1 VPAGALGIPGMPLM
15 PDIPGVPPAEPKVID
30 GCASCR
36 DAEHPA
42 SNSALTA
49 STAKCFRGMVI
60 MPRDRKVGYT
70 SQAGSSSRGGAN
82 TSIDPL
88 ASRTIN
94 VGNGFGAIG
103 S

>member
-1 VPAGALGIPGMPLM
+1 MVTASPATATGESVADDVPAGALGIPGMPLM

-60 MPRDRKVGYT
+60 MPRDR
-70 SQAGSSSRGGAN
+70 
-82 TSIDPL
+82 
-88 ASRTIN
+88 
-94 VGNGFGAIG
+94 
-103 S
+103 